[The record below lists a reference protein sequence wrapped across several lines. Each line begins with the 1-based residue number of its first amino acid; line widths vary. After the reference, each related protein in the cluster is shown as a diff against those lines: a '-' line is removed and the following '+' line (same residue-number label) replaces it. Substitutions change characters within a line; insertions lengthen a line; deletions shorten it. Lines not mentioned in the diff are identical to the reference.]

1 MSSQYVH
8 IHPNQVDKPIKQL
21 NKIKCNTKTYK
32 NIQVNAIK
40 YNTKQNWYNELQ
52 WQTRKYKKKKYTL
65 QSNKIKYT
73 KIAKYNRV

>member
-1 MSSQYVH
+1 MSSQHVH

-40 YNTKQNWYNELQ
+40 YNTKQTELIQ
-52 WQTRKYKKKKYTL
+52 
-65 QSNKIKYT
+65 
-73 KIAKYNRV
+73 